1 MFTVMRWWPKALRF
15 DDVPES
21 VLLREPL
28 ASEVRALLAE
38 GKRVDAVAL
47 VRKRT
52 HLDLLPALLAVD
64 AIGGAPT

>member
-1 MFTVMRWWPKALRF
+1 MRWRPKTMRF

-28 ASEVRALLAE
+28 AAEVRALLAE
-38 GKRVDAVAL
+38 GKRVDAVWL

-64 AIGGAPT
+64 AVAAEPS